1 MTNATLWEKGLRPL
15 VLFILFSLLSAAQ
28 GVRAAERHTSKHE
41 QDV

>member
-1 MTNATLWEKGLRPL
+1 MGEGLQLL

-28 GVRAAERHTSKHE
+28 GVRAAERTKTKHE